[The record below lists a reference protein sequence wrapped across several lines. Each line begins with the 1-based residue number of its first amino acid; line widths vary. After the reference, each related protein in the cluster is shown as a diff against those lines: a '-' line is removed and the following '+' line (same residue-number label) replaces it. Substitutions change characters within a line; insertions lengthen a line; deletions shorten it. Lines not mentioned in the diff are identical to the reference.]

1 LWLFVALVQVVG
13 SHVRGA
19 VGTTDFMAPE
29 VSAMKLSTYVSSTDD
44 DNDNDNGNDNDIFVE
59 ASPKQD
65 IYSLGSTLQWLLREK
80 SLLTVGYDMCM

>member
-1 LWLFVALVQVVG
+1 LWHDRNARAVQVVG

-29 VSAMKLSTYVSSTDD
+29 VAAMELSAHFSTDD
-44 DNDNDNGNDNDIFVE
+44 DDNDAFIE

-65 IYSLGSTLQWLLREK
+65 IYSLGSTLQWLLSEK
-80 SLLTVGYDMCM
+80 SLLTVGYDMHVIAS